1 MNDTETCVV
10 CHKTKRVVDVL
21 YISVWDV
28 YLCDGECER
37 GYLEALRD
45 KEVLGTPRNP
55 KDWEIRQVIEKP
67 W

>member
-1 MNDTETCVV
+1 MC
-10 CHKTKRVVDVL
+10 C
-21 YISVWDV
+21 ISVCGMYICATGNV
-28 YLCDGECER
+28 REVTLR
-37 GYLEALRD
+37 LRD